1 MTTTSHIHRL
11 PAELL
16 DTILKMAADRNREDG
31 VQFTYGLSRDLIL
44 RAGAAADINK
54 YIRGPVAVASAKWD
68 ASRSIRQV
76 CSAWGEWATR
86 QTFGELHEQRLRRN
100 ERWADLP
107 TCRSKYSIYEMN
119 NPRGACISQDPCRG
133 LRRTTKLLETSPQIS
148 RCVRRLRFDGFDTIE
163 TDEWILGAI
172 ASCRNLEL
180 LAIPHTIL
188 QRCLPEQW
196 RNLLRIDGSS
206 SEPLRAL
213 EIVVARV
220 GAGTSSSRGFGKFD
234 GLNDQ
239 SVSFEHL
246 TSLKI
251 SAHGADTG
259 LHDMDAVMV
268 SRTARRLQ
276 SLQATGAQPLSL
288 LGAHFL
294 AQSSC
299 ESIKRFHYRPS
310 RSPRDTGPT
319 PSGNT
324 ARQPHLCR
332 LISDLAQVQDLDVS
346 LPVIC
351 SCMFANIG
359 SKWAGTCFIRFEDFC
374 DRTGRTAAM
383 SCAKNLL
390 EVLTAA
396 RCLVTERS
404 RCAVDLS
411 IELSWRAYVFNV
423 RHETVLRDSLYTE
436 EQMTDRRFEQVEQLF
451 RLHGS
456 GSDDDRKQHQVSIAE
471 SEFLNTMQVRGTQ
484 S

>member
-16 DTILKMAADRNREDG
+16 DIILEMAADQNREDG
-31 VQFTYGLSRDLIL
+31 VRFTYGLSRNLML
-44 RAGAAADINK
+44 RADAAADINK
-54 YIRGPVAVASAKWD
+54 YIRGPVADASVRWD
-68 ASRSIRQV
+68 ASRSIRRV

-86 QTFGELHEQRLRRN
+86 HTFGELHEQRLRRH

-107 TCRSKYSIYEMN
+107 TCRSKYPIYEMN

-133 LRRTTKLLETSPQIS
+133 LRRTTELLETSPQIS

-172 ASCRNLEL
+172 ASCHNLEL
-180 LAIPHTIL
+180 LALPHRIL
-188 QRCLPEQW
+188 QRSLPEQW
-196 RNLLRIDGSS
+196 RHLLRIDGSS
-206 SEPLRAL
+206 SKPLRAL
-213 EIVVARV
+213 EIVGARV
-220 GAGTSSSRGFGKFD
+220 GGGTCSSQSFGKFD
-234 GLNDQ
+234 GLSDH

-251 SAHGADTG
+251 SGHSADTAV
-259 LHDMDAVMV
+259 HDMDAVRL

-276 SLQATGAQPLSL
+276 SLQVTGTRPLSL
-288 LGAHFL
+288 FGAHFL
-294 AQSSC
+294 AQASC

-332 LISDLAQVQDLDVS
+332 LISNLAEVRDLDLS
-346 LPVIC
+346 LPAIC
-351 SCMFANIG
+351 SCMFANIV
-359 SKWAGTCFIRFEDFC
+359 SKWAGTCFVRFENFC
-374 DRTGRTAAM
+374 NRMGRTAAM
-383 SCAKNLL
+383 GCAKHLR

-396 RCLVTERS
+396 RCLITERS

-423 RHETVLRDSLYTE
+423 RQETVFRDSLYTE
-436 EQMTDRRFEQVEQLF
+436 EQITDRRFEQVEDLF
-451 RLHGS
+451 RLHES
-456 GSDDDRKQHQVSIAE
+456 ESDDDSKQHQVSIAQ
-471 SEFLNTMQVRGTQ
+471 SEFLNAMQIGDTQ